1 MGLCAGLTSSHKDT
15 HEPLIAATGHD
26 KSAYLGDLP
35 RVLQLSWAESARWA
49 DTAEIAALTPCYTL
63 NA

>member
-1 MGLCAGLTSSHKDT
+1 MDNIVGYAAEAG
-15 HEPLIAATGHD
+15 IAATGHD